1 MLSFAATK
9 WRPGTSIIKR
19 TPSMLRFATFLSPA
33 LYETYA
39 YISSYVGEQVG
50 RAAQLAVGQS
60 LDEFADGRAHIGFLC
75 GLPYSQAARRDDP
88 AIELL
93 AAPVLYP
100 PRYHGKP
107 VYFSDII
114 VRSSSSFTS
123 FEDLQ
128 GTVWG
133 YNEKTSHSGW
143 NIVSYNLAM
152 RGKTLDYFG
161 RLVKTGSHLR
171 SIEMVLQGDIDAAAI
186 DSHVLDVLRMRD
198 ARLATNLRIIDALG
212 PSPIPPIVA
221 AKSLPASLKQELKR
235 ILLAMH
241 HDADAVEALRQGL
254 IARFV
259 PISDEDYRP
268 VHDMSVKAVG

>member
-1 MLSFAATK
+1 MEAGHIYHSQQA
-9 WRPGTSIIKR
+9 
-19 TPSMLRFATFLSPA
+19 PSMLRFATFLSPA

-39 YISSYVGEQVG
+39 YISSYVGEHAG
-50 RAAQLAVGQS
+50 CATQLTVGQS
-60 LDEFADGRAHIGFLC
+60 LDEFADGRAHVGFLC
-75 GLPYSQAARRDDP
+75 GLPYSQAARQDDP

-100 PRYHGKP
+100 QRYQGEP
-107 VYFSDII
+107 IYFSDII
-114 VRSSSSFTS
+114 VRAGSSFTS

-128 GTVWG
+128 GCAWG

-143 NIVSYNLAM
+143 NIVRYNLAM

-186 DSHVLDVLRMRD
+186 DSHVLDVLRMRN
-198 ARLATNLRIIDALG
+198 ARLDTSLRIIDTFG
-212 PSPIPPIVA
+212 PSPIPPIVV
-221 AKSLPASLKQELKR
+221 AKSLPDSLKQEIKR

-241 HDADAVEALRQGL
+241 HDTEAAEALRQEL
-254 IARFV
+254 IAKFV
-259 PISDEDYRP
+259 SVSDDDYRP
-268 VHDMSVKAVG
+268 VHDMLARTGE